1 MFYIFIAAIASFVL
15 GVFFSVYIVL
25 RFRRMPAAPGHN
37 YRLTNDGWESV
48 DDHAGASA
56 AVPAAEATRPVEP
69 VELDQL
75 VAAGRK
81 PKGLAAFEEK
91 TRQVQEFE
99 FADLLSVDHEEMVAE
114 PVAADNEEQL
124 EIAREDSRLLKVAIE
139 RSGPVAVIDARPGAG
154 PGAHPGAGPGA
165 HPGAGPGARPGAGLT
180 PHAMLRVPQPSHYIY
195 SSRPGGDGL
204 MN

>member
-1 MFYIFIAAIASFVL
+1 MLYIFIAAIASFVL
-15 GVFFSVYIVL
+15 GVFFTVYIVL
-25 RFRRMPAAPGHN
+25 RFRRMPGAPGHN
-37 YRLTNDGWESV
+37 YRLTSAGWETV
-48 DDHAGASA
+48 GGDELAPAG
-56 AVPAAEATRPVEP
+56 EATRPVEP

-75 VAAGRK
+75 VAVGRK

-99 FADLLSVDHEEMVAE
+99 FADLLQVDHEEMEAE
-114 PVAADNEEQL
+114 PLAADNEEQL

-139 RSGPVAVIDARPGAG
+139 RSGPVAVIDVRPGAG
-154 PGAHPGAGPGA
+154 PGVG
-165 HPGAGPGARPGAGLT
+165 
-180 PHAMLRVPQPSHYIY
+180 PHALLRVPQPAHYIY

>member
-25 RFRRMPAAPGHN
+25 RFRRMPVAPGHN
-37 YRLTNDGWESV
+37 FRLTSDGWESV
-48 DDHAGASA
+48 DDHAGAST
-56 AVPAAEATRPVEP
+56 AVPAEEATRPVEP

-99 FADLLSVDHEEMVAE
+99 FADLLQVDHEEMVAE

-139 RSGPVAVIDARPGAG
+139 RSGPVAVIDARLGVGLGGGSGLGQGGAPGVG
-154 PGAHPGAGPGA
+154 Q
-165 HPGAGPGARPGAGLT
+165 T